1 MAKYWKSIWGH
12 FGGILSMHKTNIQ
25 VLVDTYVMLLV
36 KCTLKTQS
44 PVNCLIQ
51 LQTEIIQSTLS
62 FNCAMMKASYVTLVP
77 EGSCI
82 IRPEIAYCWFKFSH
96 HFRVKNPKK
105 WPASI
110 HYQSI
115 TVEPLM
121 LQTCGFLHS
130 IWQTIYC

>member
-1 MAKYWKSIWGH
+1 
-12 FGGILSMHKTNIQ
+12 MHKTNIQ

-82 IRPEIAYCWFKFSH
+82 IRPEIAYC
-96 HFRVKNPKK
+96 
-105 WPASI
+105 
-110 HYQSI
+110 
-115 TVEPLM
+115 
-121 LQTCGFLHS
+121 
-130 IWQTIYC
+130 